1 MAVSPVPPGYHTV
14 TPYLILDDAEAA
26 LAFYKAAFNA
36 EEIMR
41 MPSPDGSKI
50 MHAEI
55 KIGDSFLMVA
65 DEFPEMGMVSP
76 KTLGGNASFLHL
88 YMDGVDERFAQALK
102 AGAEE
107 VRPVVD
113 QFYGDRSG
121 TLKDPIGYLWTIGT
135 HTEDLSDEEMAARF
149 EKMMQGNG

>member
-1 MAVSPVPPGYHTV
+1 
-14 TPYLILDDAEAA
+14 
-26 LAFYKAAFNA
+26 
-36 EEIMR
+36 